1 MIGCYRVLDDD
12 GVLIVGAAV
21 MLALET
27 RANSV
32 LVGTMLLIESAEYE
46 VLDVSGPEDYAF
58 CSAAP

>member
-12 GVLIVGAAV
+12 GVLIVGAVV

-27 RANSV
+27 RANSM

-46 VLDVSGPEDYAF
+46 VLDVSRPED
-58 CSAAP
+58 